1 MPVGR
6 IGCEWKEGFLAFALE
21 EMEKLLCEY
30 FVSKMRDMVCH
41 E

>member
-6 IGCEWKEGFLAFALE
+6 IGCEWKEGLLAFALE
-21 EMEKLLCEY
+21 EMGNT
-30 FVSKMRDMVCH
+30 FVSKRKDMACQ

>member
-6 IGCEWKEGFLAFALE
+6 IGCEWKEGLLAFALE
-21 EMEKLLCEY
+21 EMGMLLCEY
-30 FVSKMRDMVCH
+30 KRKDVACH